1 MAEATTH
8 HSPLIDARIAAL
20 GGWRGELLTQVRSFI
35 LQADPEVVEEVKW
48 RKPSNPDGVPVWSHQ
63 GIICTGEA
71 YKDKIKLTFDKGA
84 SLEDPAG
91 LFNASLDGNRR
102 RAIDMREGDVPDSA
116 AFKALVRAAVELN
129 LAREATK

>member
-1 MAEATTH
+1 MVAPGH
-8 HSPLIDARIAAL
+8 HL
-20 GGWRGELLTQVRSFI
+20 
-35 LQADPEVVEEVKW
+35 
-48 RKPSNPDGVPVWSHQ
+48 HH
-63 GIICTGEA
+63 
-71 YKDKIKLTFDKGA
+71 KDKIKLTFDKGA